1 MNLTEIIK
9 QDYQNFPEDQ
19 TYSIYAENVHFK
31 DPVYNFYGLKK
42 YQEMINFLKK
52 WFKNLH
58 LELHEIKQTENQI
71 DTRWT
76 MSWNSPLPWQPFIS
90 VSGRSELKLK
100 DNLIIGHYDY
110 WDKSFWNMIQQH
122 FVFIRNQQ
130 VKF

>member
-1 MNLTEIIK
+1 MNLSEIIK
-9 QDYQNFPEDQ
+9 QDYQQFPENQ

-31 DPVYNFYGLKK
+31 DPIYDFYGLKK
-42 YQEMINFLKK
+42 YQEMIVFLKK

-58 LELHEIKQTENQI
+58 LELQEIKESENQI
-71 DTRWT
+71 DTRWI

-110 WDKSFWNMIQQH
+110 WDKPFWDMIKQH
-122 FVFIRNQQ
+122 FVI
-130 VKF
+130 KKD

>member
-1 MNLTEIIK
+1 MNLAEIIK
-9 QDYQNFPEDQ
+9 QDYQQFPENQ
-19 TYSIYAENVHFK
+19 TYSIYAKNVHFK
-31 DPVYNFYGLKK
+31 DPVYDFYGLKK
-42 YQEMINFLKK
+42 YQQMIVFLKK

-100 DNLIIGHYDY
+100 DNLIVGHYDY
-110 WDKSFWNMIQQH
+110 WDKSFWHMIKQH
-122 FVFIRNQQ
+122 FII
-130 VKF
+130 KK

>member
-1 MNLTEIIK
+1 MNLAEIIK
-9 QDYQNFPEDQ
+9 QDYQQFPENQ
-19 TYSIYAENVHFK
+19 TYSIYAKNVHFK
-31 DPVYNFYGLKK
+31 DPVYDFYGLKK
-42 YQEMINFLKK
+42 YQQMIVFLKK

-58 LELHEIKQTENQI
+58 LELHEIKETENQI

-110 WDKSFWNMIQQH
+110 WDKSFWDMIKQH
-122 FVFIRNQQ
+122 FII
-130 VKF
+130 KK

>member
-9 QDYQNFPEDQ
+9 EDYRNFPKNQ
-19 TYSIYAENVHFK
+19 TYSIYAQNVHFK
-31 DPVYNFYGLKK
+31 DPVYNFYGIKK
-42 YQEMINFLKK
+42 YQEMIDFLQK
-52 WFKNLH
+52 WFKNLT
-58 LELHEIKQTENQI
+58 LELHEINQTENQI

-110 WDKSFWNMIQQH
+110 WDRPFLDMIKQH
-122 FVFIRNQQ
+122 FIF
-130 VKF
+130 K

>member
-1 MNLTEIIK
+1 MKLSEIIK
-9 QDYQNFPEDQ
+9 QDYQDFPENQ

-31 DPVYNFYGLKK
+31 DPIYDFYGLKK
-42 YQEMINFLKK
+42 YQEMIVFLKK

-58 LELHEIKQTENQI
+58 LELQEIKESENQI
-71 DTRWT
+71 DTRWI

-110 WDKSFWNMIQQH
+110 WDKPFWDMIKQH
-122 FVFIRNQQ
+122 FIIKKN
-130 VKF
+130 

>member
-1 MNLTEIIK
+1 MNLTDILK
-9 QDYQNFPEDQ
+9 QDYKNFPENQ
-19 TYSIYAENVHFK
+19 TYSIYDQNVHFK

-42 YQEMINFLKK
+42 YQEMITFIKK

-110 WDKSFWNMIQQH
+110 WDKSFWHMIKQH
-122 FVFIRNQQ
+122 FIMTKNQ
-130 VKF
+130 

>member
-1 MNLTEIIK
+1 MNLVEIIK
-9 QDYQNFPEDQ
+9 QDYQQFPENQ
-19 TYSIYAENVHFK
+19 TYSIYAKNVHFK
-31 DPVYNFYGLKK
+31 DPVYDFYGLKK
-42 YQEMINFLKK
+42 YQQMIVFLKK

-110 WDKSFWNMIQQH
+110 WDKPFWDMIKQH
-122 FVFIRNQQ
+122 FILT
-130 VKF
+130 KKSIT